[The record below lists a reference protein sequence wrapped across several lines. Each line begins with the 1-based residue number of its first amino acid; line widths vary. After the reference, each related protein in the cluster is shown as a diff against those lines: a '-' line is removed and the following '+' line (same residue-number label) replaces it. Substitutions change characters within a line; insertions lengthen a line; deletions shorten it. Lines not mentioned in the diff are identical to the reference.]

1 MRTWRLAALV
11 CFPLLAGCGKPM
23 ICTTEVTEGSGM
35 FKAVAQG
42 RSNHRAVIEHESLD
56 AACEQLC
63 VGTRV
68 KAPRA
73 ACISRCAV
81 DASMGK
87 IGVRTTCSEGSL

>member
-1 MRTWRLAALV
+1 MV
-11 CFPLLAGCGKPM
+11 CA
-23 ICTTEVTEGSGM
+23 TEVTEGSGM

-42 RSNHRAVIEHESLD
+42 RSNHRPVIERESLH

-68 KAPRA
+68 SAPRA
-73 ACISRCAV
+73 ACISRCVV